1 MINRFADHSSLWREL
16 LIKILA
22 FNLIVERRF
31 IKHLRRVNQL
41 GWLKFDGI
49 LLEVLGLSSII
60 YLELL

>member
-1 MINRFADHSSLWREL
+1 MINRFADYSSLWREL

-31 IKHLRRVNQL
+31 IEHLRWVDQL

-49 LLEVLGLSSII
+49 LLEVLGLSSVV

>member
-1 MINRFADHSSLWREL
+1 MINRFADHSSLRREL

-22 FNLIVERRF
+22 FHLIVERRF
-31 IKHLRRVNQL
+31 IKHLRWVNQL